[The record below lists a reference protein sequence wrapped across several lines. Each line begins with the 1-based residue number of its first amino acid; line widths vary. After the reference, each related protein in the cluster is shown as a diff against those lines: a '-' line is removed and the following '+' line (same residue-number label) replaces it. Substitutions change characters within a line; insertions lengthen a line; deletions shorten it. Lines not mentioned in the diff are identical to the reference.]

1 MTCKVLGIHEVLGAD
16 WKKISIPL
24 CNVVPEFCTALTDI
38 VVNHGELDIPDKA
51 ARVFHYYPNGVS
63 LKNIMHFGQ
72 MYHEDRFQI
81 YADNYSVT
89 MGAPKDKR
97 TLLIPLQKIDVPVAM
112 LVGKQDDMTGLE
124 DPRWAKNHIGDNMV
138 YYEEIEANHFSF
150 MLGKDMT
157 YMTETVIDLLQ
168 EYHPTDV
175 SKKPAKKES
184 SQKGGV
190 NQQSA
195 AKK

>member
-1 MTCKVLGIHEVLGAD
+1 MTCKVFGIHEVLGAD

-51 ARVFHYYPNGVS
+51 TRVYHYYPNGVS

-72 MYHEDRFQI
+72 MFHEDRFQI

-97 TLLIPLQKIDVPVAM
+97 TLLIPL
-112 LVGKQDDMTGLE
+112 
-124 DPRWAKNHIGDNMV
+124 
-138 YYEEIEANHFSF
+138 
-150 MLGKDMT
+150 
-157 YMTETVIDLLQ
+157 
-168 EYHPTDV
+168 
-175 SKKPAKKES
+175 
-184 SQKGGV
+184 
-190 NQQSA
+190 
-195 AKK
+195 